1 MSCTEIPREE
11 IHWEAWELVE
21 FSRKYLGCLYV
32 VYWLLGRHILW
43 KRTKEDPVS
52 YLTCSCL
59 RRIRKLLFR
68 WKLALKIKRQM
79 KVSFP
84 ACWALRKPWQTLEVL
99 SEFGIRARRRN
110 FQKTKC
116 IESYSVFHRYRVA
129 SQKCAVPSVL
139 AEGAAKG
146 PVLYRLLFKIKRC
159 LFELYKASTGRFTN
173 YLEQS
178 VGNTVRWIK
187 IIILMK

>member
-1 MSCTEIPREE
+1 MKINLKNKTPNESVVPRM
-11 IHWEAWELVE
+11 
-21 FSRKYLGCLYV
+21 LGL
-32 VYWLLGRHILW
+32 
-43 KRTKEDPVS
+43 KKT
-52 YLTCSCL
+52 LTD
-59 RRIRKLLFR
+59 F
-68 WKLALKIKRQM
+68 
-79 KVSFP
+79 
-84 ACWALRKPWQTLEVL
+84 
-99 SEFGIRARRRN
+99 RRRN

-116 IESYSVFHRYRVA
+116 IESYSVFHKYRVA

-173 YLEQS
+173 YPEQS
-178 VGNTVRWIK
+178 VGNTVRWI